1 MPQDHRQEETAQ
13 PNHRSGRHPFDWIT
27 APPAGPPPSRA
38 AKIKTPAK
46 PTTPP
51 EIPCHRTIARKKQ
64 PSRTTVR
71 DGIPSIGLRPPG
83 RTAALQGGKNRNP
96 SQPTAPPEI
105 PCQDHRS
112 GRHPFDWITP
122 PPDGPSP
129 SRAAKIKPQPPRHP
143 QRSRATEPSPG
154 KNSPAGPPFG
164 TASLRLDYGPPAGP
178 PPSRAAPRDQPFHQ
192 RMTIRN
198 SFRRLSIH
206 VVSRQCKYRYTK
218 IAQSSLCSD
227 SDSAT
232 WNHAKGDGTKR
243 KASKFPGKTEPR
255 EVVRSI

>member
-164 TASLRLDYGPPAGP
+164 TASLRLDYAPPGRTVALQGGKNKTPAPTAPPEIPCHRTIARKKQSSRTTVRDGIPSIGLRPPGRTAALQGGPEGSTIPPAHDNP
-178 PPSRAAPRDQPFHQ
+178 
-192 RMTIRN
+192 
-198 SFRRLSIH
+198 
-206 VVSRQCKYRYTK
+206 K
-218 IAQSSLCSD
+218 
-227 SDSAT
+227 
-232 WNHAKGDGTKR
+232 
-243 KASKFPGKTEPR
+243 
-255 EVVRSI
+255 